1 MKNNNSN
8 GKSAGNATAS
18 VDVSA
23 LLKRFDEL
31 KAEVAA
37 LKDAKNAPAKV
48 AGNGKKAKDA
58 PETWETAGKSAE
70 NVEANLYG
78 RRVSVQ
84 VQQSSKGREQVH
96 IYTQSLIP
104 ADRVR
109 NSAGLD
115 KVKAKDGNGKAIDA
129 VWVNNP
135 HPVIVRTNAKDAQN
149 LLSALIATAAK

>member
-1 MKNNNSN
+1 MKNNNSDGN
-8 GKSAGNATAS
+8 RAGNANAS
-18 VDVSA
+18 VDISA
-23 LLKRFDEL
+23 LLKRLDEL
-31 KAEVAA
+31 KSQVET
-37 LKDAKNAPAKV
+37 LKDGKNAPVKN

-70 NVEANLYG
+70 NTEANLYG

-84 VQQSSKGREQVH
+84 VQRSSKGREQVH

-115 KVKAKDGNGKAIDA
+115 KVKAKDGNGKTIEA
-129 VWVNNP
+129 VWVNNA
-135 HPVIVRTNAKDAQN
+135 HPVIVRAKAKDAQN